1 MYETNDSTDNILN
14 ESYDCPDQDLPESLD
29 YWSLDDFGD
38 LLPMRSN
45 VS

>member
-14 ESYDCPDQDLPESLD
+14 ESYDNYDQDLTESLD

-38 LLPMRSN
+38 LLPMRNN

>member
-14 ESYDCPDQDLPESLD
+14 ESYDNYDQDLTESLD